1 MGRSKKG
8 RLSGGARKELNEK
21 RANEVINEIEGAA
34 VGTSFARVSRMVGAG
49 HVRVLIPCRSGSKE
63 VLARIPNMLAR
74 RGSTPIT
81 TKDVV
86 VIYVGPDYNPD
97 EPTPSGTTVHFDIV
111 AILNSRQVYRLIK
124 EGKIPGWMQDAE
136 AEGGEKATGV
146 AADGGFEFDYSGA
159 KPEEDAESG
168 SESEGAAAAAPLGF
182 QRKGVGR
189 TIKGGDSD
197 DEVDIDNI

>member
-21 RANEVINEIEGAA
+21 RAVEAINGATEGI
-34 VGTSFARVSRMVGAG
+34 TFARVSRMVGAG
-49 HVRVLIPCRSGSKE
+49 HVRVLIPCRGGSKE
-63 VLARIPNMLAR
+63 VLARIPNLLAR

-86 VIYVGPDYNPD
+86 AIFVGPEYDPNAPH
-97 EPTPSGTTVHFDIV
+97 SGNTEHFDV
-111 AILNSRQVYRLIK
+111 TAILTAKQVYRLIK
-124 EGKIPGWMQDAE
+124 DGVIPAWMQDAE
-136 AEGGEKATGV
+136 AEGGEKATGI

-159 KPEEDAESG
+159 KPAEEDES
-168 SESEGAAAAAPLGF
+168 SESETETAVAVPAF

-189 TIKGGDSD
+189 AAPAKASSD

>member
-21 RANEVINEIEGAA
+21 RATEAVNGVAEG
-34 VGTSFARVSRMVGAG
+34 VMFARVSRMVGAG
-49 HVRVLIPCRSGSKE
+49 HVRVLIPCRGGNKE
-63 VLARIPNMLAR
+63 VLARIPNLLAR

-86 VIYVGPDYNPD
+86 AIFVGPDYD
-97 EPTPSGTTVHFDIV
+97 PSAPHSGNTEHFDV
-111 AILNSRQVYRLIK
+111 TAILTAKQVYRLIK
-124 EGKIPGWMQDAE
+124 DGAIPAWMQDAE
-136 AEGGEKATGV
+136 AEASDKATGV

-159 KPEEDAESG
+159 KPAEDEES
-168 SESEGAAAAAPLGF
+168 SESESESAVVAPAF

-189 TIKGGDSD
+189 APAKASSD

>member
-21 RANEVINEIEGAA
+21 RASEAINGGTEGIM
-34 VGTSFARVSRMVGAG
+34 FARVSRMVGAG
-49 HVRVLIPCRSGSKE
+49 HVRVLIPCRGGSKE
-63 VLARIPNMLAR
+63 VLARIPNLLAR

-86 VIYVGPDYNPD
+86 AIFVGPEYDPT
-97 EPTPSGTTVHFDIV
+97 EPHSGNTEHFDIT
-111 AILNSRQVYRLIK
+111 AILNSKQVYRLIK
-124 EGKIPGWMQDAE
+124 DGAIPAWMQDAE
-136 AEGGEKATGV
+136 AEAGEKAGGV

-159 KPEEDAESG
+159 KPAEEEE
-168 SESEGAAAAAPLGF
+168 SESDSESTGAAAAPAF
-182 QRKGVGR
+182 QRKGIGR
-189 TIKGGDSD
+189 APAKGAGSD

>member
-21 RANEVINEIEGAA
+21 RASEAINGAT
-34 VGTSFARVSRMVGAG
+34 VGTMFARVSRMVGAG
-49 HVRVLIPCRSGSKE
+49 HVRVLIPCRGGSKE
-63 VLARIPNMLAR
+63 VLARIPNLLAR

-86 VIYVGPDYNPD
+86 AIFVGPEYD
-97 EPTPSGTTVHFDIV
+97 PSAPHSGNTEHFDIT
-111 AILNSRQVYRLIK
+111 AILNSKQVYRLIK
-124 EGKIPGWMQDAE
+124 DGIIPAWMQDAE
-136 AEGGEKATGV
+136 AEGDKAAGV

-159 KPEEDAESG
+159 KPAEEEES
-168 SESEGAAAAAPLGF
+168 SESESESALPAF

-189 TIKGGDSD
+189 APAKAGSD

>member
-1 MGRSKKG
+1 MGHSKKG

-21 RANEVINEIEGAA
+21 RANEAISGAA
-34 VGTSFARVSRMVGAG
+34 EGTTFARVSRMVGAG
-49 HVRVLIPCRSGSKE
+49 HVRVLVPCRGGSKE
-63 VLARIPNMLAR
+63 VLARIPNLLAR

-86 VIYVGPDYNPD
+86 AIFVGPDYDPNV
-97 EPTPSGTTVHFDIV
+97 PTPSGTTEHFDIV
-111 AILNSRQVYRLIK
+111 AILNSKQVYRLIK
-124 EGKIPGWMQDAE
+124 EGTIPGWMQDAE
-136 AEGGEKATGV
+136 AEGGDKATGV

-159 KPEEDAESG
+159 KHDEEEEGDSSD
-168 SESEGAAAAAPLGF
+168 SETAAAIPAF

-189 TIKGGDSD
+189 TVKTGSD

>member
-1 MGRSKKG
+1 MGHSKKG

-21 RANEVINEIEGAA
+21 RASEAINGAA
-34 VGTSFARVSRMVGAG
+34 EGVTFARVSRMVGAG
-49 HVRVLIPCRSGSKE
+49 HVRVLIPCRGGSKE
-63 VLARIPNMLAR
+63 VLARIPNLLAR

-86 VIYVGPDYNPD
+86 AIFVGPDYDPNAPH
-97 EPTPSGTTVHFDIV
+97 SGNTEHFDIT
-111 AILNSRQVYRLIK
+111 AILTSKQVYRLIK
-124 EGKIPGWMQDAE
+124 DGVIPAWMQDAE

-159 KPEEDAESG
+159 KPEADES
-168 SESEGAAAAAPLGF
+168 SESESEAAAAPLGF

-189 TIKGGDSD
+189 APAKADSE